1 MPGYQA
7 PHGGTVPPNVLVT
20 AIVIINE
27 QPEEVMVFELTC
39 PWDSNIS
46 RSHTYKS
53 EKYSPLITDLSQR
66 FVTSFFSI
74 EMSAQ
79 GQITKDNP

>member
-1 MPGYQA
+1 MHY
-7 PHGGTVPPNVLVT
+7 N
-20 AIVIINE
+20 
-27 QPEEVMVFELTC
+27 
-39 PWDSNIS
+39 SNNRWSENFQILIDKIGFLMLFKTFF
-46 RSHTYKS
+46 RTILAFLEAEIFTYKS

-74 EMSAQ
+74 EVSAQ